1 AVDHPGSA
9 PPVDLPGISRRL
21 RRALRLRHPPR
32 GAAPLGRDAALAPHP
47 SSAVLPALLRL
58 QRLVALRR
66 DGGLGEPVRR
76 REPELGRVRGGS
88 GFHGRGGGHAAMRA
102 LSRPGERGLPPWWHP
117 PRLRL
122 GGREPP
128 PPPP

>member
-1 AVDHPGSA
+1 
-9 PPVDLPGISRRL
+9 
-21 RRALRLRHPPR
+21 
-32 GAAPLGRDAALAPHP
+32 

-88 GFHGRGGGHAAMRA
+88 VLHGRVEGHAAIRA
-102 LSRPGERGLPPWWHP
+102 LARPGDRDLPLWWHP
-117 PRLRL
+117 LRL
-122 GGREPP
+122 ALGARELAPNRQPTRGRRTFIIGAGEAGEQLLRQIQ
-128 PPPP
+128 